1 MEDFDHF
8 LGARGRG
15 DENSAVVMVEDPP
28 PSVLL
33 GLPTGRSRR
42 IAGERSLSKGF
53 PREAKR
59 HRSLEDTW
67 R

>member
-33 GLPTGRSRR
+33 GLPTG
-42 IAGERSLSKGF
+42 ERSLSKGF
-53 PREAKR
+53 PCEAKR